1 MDTAT
6 VPTAPGTLLRKLE
19 WRVRHA
25 ADAPLAGEYRSA
37 FRGRGREFD
46 QVVKYEYGDDIR
58 DLDWNVTARL
68 GEPYRKK
75 FIEERELTIVLL
87 FEDSISLQ
95 FGSGRR
101 SKRTA
106 LLEMA
111 ALFALVSASSRD
123 RVGFWHATPET
134 HVVRSPVRGRTQ
146 IVRTAVTLLAQPVPD
161 LCAGG
166 AVTIDWKQL
175 FRAFPRHSLLVWL
188 GDFSPRPMPPAWI
201 GLSRRHHVIGVRV
214 EDPWE
219 RSLPSR
225 GLVSAVDPL
234 TNVVVPID
242 LRARV
247 NRDRH
252 AAWVRERDAF
262 FEELF
267 PSGTDA
273 FTVRP
278 EDDLLRALIRFFKV
292 RMQRVKR

>member
-1 MDTAT
+1 MDAAL
-6 VPTAPGTLLRKLE
+6 VSTAPGALLRRLE
-19 WRVRHA
+19 WRVQHA
-25 ADAPLAGEYRSA
+25 AAAPLAGEYRSA

-101 SKRTA
+101 SKRAA

-111 ALFALVSASSRD
+111 ALFALVSATSRD

-134 HVVRSPVRGRTQ
+134 HVMRPPVRGRTQ
-146 IVRTAVTLLAQPVPD
+146 IVRTAVTLLAQPIPD

-166 AVTIDWKQL
+166 EVDIDWRQL
-175 FRAFPRHSLLVWL
+175 FHAFPRHSLLVWL
-188 GDFSPRPMPPAWI
+188 GDFSPRTMPSAWI
-201 GLSRRHHVIGVRV
+201 GLTRRYHVIGVRV
-214 EDPWE
+214 EDAWE
-219 RSLPSR
+219 RSLPAQ
-225 GLVSAVDPL
+225 GLLSTVDPL
-234 TNVVVPID
+234 SNVVVPVD
-242 LRARV
+242 LEASA
-247 NRDRH
+247 NRQRH
-252 AAWVRERDAF
+252 AEWVRERDRF
-262 FEELF
+262 FKELF
-267 PSGTDA
+267 PLSTDA
-273 FTVRP
+273 FTVSP
-278 EDDLLRALIRFFKV
+278 DDDLLGALIRFFEV